1 MSEKIEKF
9 CDNLRVRLTDVDDR
23 IANLKAGLDAATART
38 KADIDF
44 QLNKAKSDL
53 EAHKREAEQV
63 QERVNTLLEEKKTQT
78 EASIGEW
85 VRDRKVEKMEA
96 RAQLTEDYAA
106 EQVWLATVAVEEAE
120 LATLEALAA
129 RIEADDLAAR

>member
-1 MSEKIEKF
+1 MSERIERF
-9 CDNLRVRLTDVDDR
+9 CDNLRVKLTSVDDR
-23 IANLKAGLDAATART
+23 IASLKAGLDSATART
-38 KADIDF
+38 KDDIDF
-44 QLNKAKSDL
+44 QLNKAKADL

-63 QERVNTLLEEKKTQT
+63 QVRLQDLLEEKKAQT
-78 EASIGEW
+78 EANIGEW
-85 VRDRKVEKMEA
+85 VRDREVEKMEA

-129 RIEADDLAAR
+129 RIEADDVAGR